1 MFKHNGNRFFSV
13 GCGNIGAFSKY
24 SVYAWSWVRVRWFSS
39 TVHQYTVQYST
50 VQYHLELGEGEVV
63 QKHVPPLLVLDQV
76 GQHEPELVPPVLEAA
91 QLELAL
97 LNMAHYIR
105 YAPD

>member
-1 MFKHNGNRFFSV
+1 MWEYRRLLQIFSV
-13 GCGNIGAFSKY
+13 C
-24 SVYAWSWVRVRWFSS
+24 
-39 TVHQYTVQYST
+39 
-50 VQYHLELGEGEVV
+50 LELGEGEVV

-97 LNMAHYIR
+97 LNMAHYII